1 MADINLIVATNADKV
16 TSEFNRL
23 GNTVLSQVKK
33 AQQLERGYKDLDRA
47 FNKGQ
52 ISAQK
57 YSRGIVEVDNAIK
70 QALTGQAQLATAT
83 RRTAGAMDTM
93 GAAQA
98 VSTRRMGR
106 GSVITQQAGYQV
118 GDFLVQIQSGTN
130 AMVAFG
136 QQATQIAGTMTILGG
151 KWVLIGSALGIII
164 PLVTALGAAFMR
176 TGTDASFLGDSLA
189 TISPVLDALARAANW
204 AKEAFFDM
212 ANVIVN
218 NFDRMIVYGLAFSG
232 FIASKF
238 VAGFV
243 LAKVAT
249 MGLVGSLLLL
259 KAALIRTGIG
269 ALVVG
274 AGELVYQFVRLVKG
288 AGGFGQAMILV
299 KAAALEAFQ
308 RMGQQGLLFG
318 QQVKAVYNGLKYDA
332 LIWLNALSYQF
343 SKTMDDIAKGMNTVF
358 GTSFDTGRVATLVS
372 ELTPEVIA
380 IREEASSTAATIVA
394 LRAELD
400 KPWTS
405 MEDLNNALGETTKD
419 IDVRDWD
426 LFGGKDDDKDKGS
439 ESALEKLRKELAL
452 MEELVGKTQE
462 YRYVR
467 EALGDEYKNV
477 SAETI
482 AGLEAQYKAVQ
493 ELIRLEEEHK
503 ANLQSVADVMKSS
516 MSDAF
521 TSMVEGTKTVG
532 DAFKEMARLIIKQL
546 FDVLVVQKLV
556 GSFNVGTGTGSGI
569 VGAIM
574 GIFQADGGAWNKG
587 VQMFADGGVVNS
599 PTMFGH
605 SGGVGVMG
613 EAGPEA
619 ILPLKRGA
627 NGKLGVQMEGGSS
640 QPVVINQ
647 SFNFSANGD
656 ESVKKIIAQAAPQIA
671 QMTQKSMMDQRRRG
685 GSMKSTFG

>member
-1 MADINLIVATNADKV
+1 MADINLIVSTNADKV
-16 TSEFNRL
+16 TGEFNRL

-57 YSRGIVEVDNAIK
+57 YSRGIMQVDNAIK

-93 GAAQA
+93 SAAQA

-130 AMVAFG
+130 AFVAFG
-136 QQATQIAGTMTILGG
+136 QQATQVAGTLTILGG
-151 KWVLIGSALGIII
+151 KWVLIGTILGVVI
-164 PLVTALGAAFMR
+164 PLTTALGAAMAR
-176 TGTDASFLGDSLA
+176 TKTDTSFLADSLDS
-189 TISPVLDALARAANW
+189 ISPLLDSIAKAASYL
-204 AKEAFFDM
+204 KEVFLDT
-212 ANVIVN
+212 ANVLVN
-218 NFDRMIVYGLAFSG
+218 NLDRMISYAVTFAGL
-232 FIASKF
+232 IAGKF
-238 VAGFV
+238 VVSLIA
-243 LAKVAT
+243 ARVAT
-249 MGLVGSLLLL
+249 MSLAGSMVFLRG
-259 KAALIRTGIG
+259 ALIRTGIG
-269 ALVVG
+269 ALIVG
-274 AGELVYQFVRLVKG
+274 AGELVFQFTRLIKAAGSFGDAMALLKG
-288 AGGFGQAMILV
+288 AFQEQVFKMTQIGQAFVLGIQIQWRNMVDGFLTAVWDIRMAWAKTVDWISQTGPGGAFGLGIKGGNV
-299 KAAALEAFQ
+299 EALEQGSWARTANRADQDAAAVRQL
-308 RMGQQGLLFG
+308 
-318 QQVKAVYNGLKYDA
+318 
-332 LIWLNALSYQF
+332 
-343 SKTMDDIAKGMNTVF
+343 
-358 GTSFDTGRVATLVS
+358 
-372 ELTPEVIA
+372 IA
-380 IREEASSTAATIVA
+380 IQEAVRSATPDTEK
-394 LRAELD
+394 LKELLA
-400 KPWTS
+400 S
-405 MEDLNNALGETTKD
+405 LGETD

-426 LFGGKDDDKDKGS
+426 LFSGKDKDKDKDT

-503 ANLQSVADVMKSS
+503 ANLQSIADVMKSS

-521 TSMVEGTKTVG
+521 MSMVEGTKTVG

-546 FDVLVVQKLV
+546 FDVLVVQQIV

-574 GIFQADGGAWNKG
+574 GSFEGGGYTGSGAR
-587 VQMFADGGVVNS
+587 
-599 PTMFGH
+599 
-605 SGGVGVMG
+605 SGGMDGKGGFMAMLHPQETVVDHTKGQS
-613 EAGPEA
+613 AG
-619 ILPLKRGA
+619 G
-627 NGKLGVQMEGGSS
+627 GMVVQ
-640 QPVVINQ
+640 QTLQ
-647 SFNFSANGD
+647 FNFSANGD
-656 ESVKKIIAQAAPQIA
+656 ESVKRIIASEAPKIA
-671 QMTQKSMMDQRRRG
+671 NLTQKQIMDQRRRG

>member
-16 TSEFNRL
+16 TGEFNRL

-57 YSRGIVEVDNAIK
+57 YSRGIMQVDNAIK

-93 GAAQA
+93 SAAQA

-130 AMVAFG
+130 AFVAFG
-136 QQATQIAGTMTILGG
+136 QQATQVAGTLTILGG
-151 KWVLIGSALGIII
+151 KWVLIGTILGVVI
-164 PLVTALGAAFMR
+164 PLTTALGAAMAR
-176 TGTDASFLGDSLA
+176 TKTDTSFLADSLDS
-189 TISPVLDALARAANW
+189 ISPLLDSIAKAASYL
-204 AKEAFFDM
+204 KEVFLDT
-212 ANVIVN
+212 ANVLVN
-218 NFDRMIVYGLAFSG
+218 NLDRMISYAVTFAGL
-232 FIASKF
+232 IAGKF
-238 VAGFV
+238 VVSLIA
-243 LAKVAT
+243 ARVAT
-249 MGLVGSLLLL
+249 MSLAGSMVFLRG
-259 KAALIRTGIG
+259 ALIRTGIG
-269 ALVVG
+269 ALIVG
-274 AGELVYQFVRLVKG
+274 AGELVFQFTRLIKAAGSFGDAMALLKG
-288 AGGFGQAMILV
+288 AFQEQVFKMTQIGQAFVLGIQIQWRNMVDGFLTAVWDIRMAWAKTVDWISQTGPGGAFGLGIKGGNV
-299 KAAALEAFQ
+299 EALEQGSWARTANRADQDAAAVRQL
-308 RMGQQGLLFG
+308 
-318 QQVKAVYNGLKYDA
+318 
-332 LIWLNALSYQF
+332 
-343 SKTMDDIAKGMNTVF
+343 
-358 GTSFDTGRVATLVS
+358 
-372 ELTPEVIA
+372 IA
-380 IREEASSTAATIVA
+380 IQEAVRSATPDTEK
-394 LRAELD
+394 LKELLA
-400 KPWTS
+400 S
-405 MEDLNNALGETTKD
+405 LGETD

-426 LFGGKDDDKDKGS
+426 LFSGKDKDKDKDT

-503 ANLQSVADVMKSS
+503 ANLQSIADVMKSS

-521 TSMVEGTKTVG
+521 MSMVEGTKTVG

-546 FDVLVVQKLV
+546 FDVLVVQQIV

-574 GIFQADGGAWNKG
+574 GSFEGGGYTGSGAR
-587 VQMFADGGVVNS
+587 
-599 PTMFGH
+599 
-605 SGGVGVMG
+605 SGGMDGKGGFMAMLHPQETVVDHTKGQS
-613 EAGPEA
+613 AG
-619 ILPLKRGA
+619 G
-627 NGKLGVQMEGGSS
+627 GMVVQ
-640 QPVVINQ
+640 QTLQ
-647 SFNFSANGD
+647 FNFSANGD
-656 ESVKKIIAQAAPQIA
+656 ESVKRIIASEAPKIA
-671 QMTQKSMMDQRRRG
+671 NLTQKQIMDQRRRG